1 MENKSVYRISGSYG
15 KSSGES
21 ASGEILVLFGCFIFL
36 LPVIVLTVIDLTNIW
51 FLFAFVSITALFLLV
66 LTKRY
71 YIEYDANWF
80 YLKKLFHK
88 TQKISVADFLEIKKA
103 HILSASVYV
112 VFKDKKVLTTGKY
125 VFNPFNLFM
134 TNKEYNKVHTAEI
147 KSNIEK
153 AKQCIV
159 EYQSP

>member
-1 MENKSVYRISGSYG
+1 MENKGVYRISGSYG
-15 KSSGES
+15 EKSGES
-21 ASGEILVLFGCFIFL
+21 AFGEIFVLFGCFLFL
-36 LPVIVLTVIDLTNIW
+36 LPIIVLTVINFAYIW
-51 FLFAFVSITALFLLV
+51 FLFIFVLIIALFLLI

-80 YLKKLFHK
+80 YLKKLFYK
-88 TQKISVADFLEIKKA
+88 TRKISVEDFLEIKKA

-147 KSNIEK
+147 KANIENLK
-153 AKQCIV
+153 IC
-159 EYQSP
+159 S